1 MPGLVKPQ
9 SVIHGSA
16 VRDVKL
22 SVKRWLVLSF
32 VCLAMAAAADPK
44 LDQLLHAVEQRYN
57 RAQTLTLSF
66 TQTYSASRRPSQTE
80 SGVLALRK
88 PGRMRWDYASP
99 AGKFFL
105 SDGKAVYL
113 FSPEERRVEKSSLK
127 ESEDTRAPLA
137 FLLGKLNFYKEFKRF
152 SLRPD
157 GGNTWIVAEP
167 NSDTLPYSQVEFLVT
182 PQAQIRRVRVT
193 APDHSVIDY
202 AFDQEKLNPPLKPEL
217 FAFRLP
223 AGSQLVEGER

>member
-1 MPGLVKPQ
+1 M
-9 SVIHGSA
+9 A
-16 VRDVKL
+16 NRDVKPL
-22 SVKRWLVLSF
+22 VKRWFALCLLCLSP
-32 VCLAMAAAADPK
+32 AAAADRNANPN

-57 RAQTLTLSF
+57 KAQTLTLSF
-66 TQTYSASRRPSQTE
+66 TETYTASRRPSQTE

-88 PGRMRWDYASP
+88 PGRMRWDYVTP
-99 AGKFFL
+99 PGKFFL

-113 FSPEERRVEKSSLK
+113 FSPDERKVEKSSLK
-127 ESEDTRAPLA
+127 ETEDTRAPLA

-152 SLRPD
+152 TLRPE
-157 GGNTWIVAEP
+157 GANTWITAEP
-167 NSDTLPYSQVEFLVT
+167 NSDALPYSQVEFLVT

-202 AFDQEKLNPPLKPEL
+202 AFDQEKLNPPLAPAL

-223 AGSQLVEGER
+223 AGSQLVEAER